1 MLQFKSGLLATA
13 CDFVGT
19 YAPCQ
24 GVRIG
29 PLAGGVVVTATNRG
43 AVAMI
48 GFDPRGTATETAVI
62 LPSKEL
68 ATACN
73 GIKTAEREVTI
84 EDDMAVVTTYY
95 KEHSTSKE
103 VPIRRSTQPF
113 PDISGVVR
121 QALRFWGETPD
132 TSTTAG
138 RYDLPLLYRSI
149 KAMTASAHSIVIS
162 GYQGGPLRIQRE
174 DTEIIVLL
182 MPQTAEPIP
191 PVPVWLSDYAH
202 LADTTEEVAL
212 HREAAVG
219 QVLAKARTAATVTP
233 PHSPT

>member
-13 CDFVGT
+13 CDFVGS

-48 GFDPRGTATETAVI
+48 GYDPKGKADETTII

-84 EDDMAVVTTYY
+84 EGDMAVVTTYH

-103 VPIRRSTQPF
+103 IPVSRSTQPF
-113 PDISGVVR
+113 PDLSGVIR
-121 QALRFWGETPD
+121 QALRFWGESPEV
-132 TSTTAG
+132 SSTAG
-138 RYDLPLLYRSI
+138 RYDLPLLHKAVR
-149 KAMTASAHSIVIS
+149 AMTASANSIVIS

-174 DTEIIVLL
+174 DTEIVVLL
-182 MPQTAEPIP
+182 MPQTAQEIP
-191 PVPVWLSDYAH
+191 PAPAWLADFAD
-202 LADTTEEVAL
+202 LADT
-212 HREAAVG
+212 AA
-219 QVLAKARTAATVTP
+219 AA
-233 PHSPT
+233 